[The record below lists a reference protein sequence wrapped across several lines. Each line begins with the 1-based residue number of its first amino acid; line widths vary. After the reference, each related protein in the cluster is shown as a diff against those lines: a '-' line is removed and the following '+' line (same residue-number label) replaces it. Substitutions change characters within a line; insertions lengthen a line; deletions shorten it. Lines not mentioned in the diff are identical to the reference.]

1 MQSWIIPRKGF
12 SGIRIALA
20 SPESI
25 LERSHGEV
33 TKPETINYR
42 SFRPERDG
50 LFCEKIFGP
59 IRDWECACGKYKRV
73 RYRGIV
79 CDRCGVEVTQRS
91 VRRERFGHIHLAVP
105 VVHTWFMRS
114 QPNKIALIL
123 GMPSR
128 DVERIA
134 YYESYVVIEPG
145 KSELEVGDLLTEE
158 DYLQAMEQY
167 SGTGFQALT
176 GAEALRELLRRIDVE
191 GVYWQLR
198 QRLTDP
204 EKLPKQEKEAIL
216 RRLHVLDWFLPR
228 EGHKPNKP
236 EWMIL
241 EVIPVIPPDM
251 RPLITLEGGR
261 FASSDLNELYRRII
275 MRNNRLKKLIT
286 IRAPEVILRNEK
298 RLLQEAVDA
307 LFDNTRRIAR
317 SSGQRPLKS
326 LADAL
331 RGKQGRF
338 RQNLLGKR
346 VDYSGRSVIVV
357 GPELRLHECGLP
369 KDMAIE
375 LFKPFVI
382 RKLIER
388 GYARTAKR
396 AKLMVERKEEVV
408 WDVLDHVIDG
418 HPVLLNRA
426 PTLHRLGIQAFQPRL
441 IEGRAIQLH
450 PLVCTAFNADFDG
463 DQMAVHVPL
472 SHEAQLEALLL
483 MLAPHNIMHTQNG
496 EPIAVP
502 SQDMVLGLYYL
513 TKVRHG
519 ALGEGKFFASPEE
532 VLLAY
537 DSGHVELHA
546 KIKVRIDGQ
555 LIETTVGRVLFNRI
569 VPRELG
575 FVNELLTKKRLRQLI
590 GQAFRT
596 VGLARTVEFLDA
608 LKDMGFH
615 FATVGGLSVGMTD
628 VVVPKEKDE
637 IIHRTQEEVDRI
649 NEAYMLGIISRN
661 ERYNK
666 IIDAWTSATNRV
678 ADVLYRELERD
689 QDGFNPFWMM
699 LDSQARG
706 SKEQFRQLGGMRGLM
721 AKPQKTA
728 LGTAAE
734 LTENPITS
742 NFRQGLSILEYFIST
757 HGARKGMADTALKT
771 ADAGYLTRRL
781 HDVAQ
786 DVIVTMEDC
795 GTIRGIEVHEIKE
808 GEEIEISLYERILG
822 RVALRDVVHPLTG
835 EVLVR
840 AGELIEEEA
849 AQKIAESPI
858 ESVMI
863 RSVLTCEA
871 PHGVCAKCYG
881 RNLATGRLVE
891 VGEAVG
897 TIASQSIG
905 EPGTQLTLR
914 TFHTGGA
921 ALLAAA
927 QSEIPAKFSGIVH
940 FQGRLL
946 VAPQEGDDG
955 MEYAVVLARGASLLI
970 VEPEGNRELVRYD
983 LPVGARLY
991 VQEGQA
997 VERGERLYEWDPYNS
1012 LILARVSGRVRY
1024 RDLKSGVTYLEQT
1037 DEQTGHLTKVVIEPR
1052 ERGLIPRVEIL
1063 DEGGKV
1069 LHTEII
1075 PARAYLLVEDDE
1087 PVTAGEVLAKIP
1099 REIRQLQDITGGLP
1113 RVVELFE
1120 ARVPHNPAVV
1130 SEIDGIVSLSL
1141 GEGRDQ
1147 GKRIIKVTSHDGLT
1161 EKEYKVS
1168 ASRHILVHDGDV
1180 VRAGERLTEG
1190 AINPHDI
1197 LRIQG
1202 VQAVQEYLLQEIQQV
1217 YRMQGVNIADKHVE
1231 IIIRQML
1238 RKVRVIH
1245 SGDSMFLEGDTVDR
1259 LVFQKE
1265 NELLKN
1271 SVVITDPGDS
1281 KFHPGEVV
1289 PRRRFREVV
1298 LELQKKEKRPPK
1310 ARDAEPATAEP
1321 ILQGITDAALTTESW
1336 LSAASFQETT
1346 RVLTEA
1352 ALAAR
1357 VDSLRGLKENI
1368 ILGQLIPAG
1377 TGQRAYQD
1385 MLVSSTAPP
1394 LWEEVPRGEPEAAH
1408 VGEHLSGG
1416 DEHSGDGAP
1425 PRASIGM
1432 NGDL

>member
-1 MQSWIIPRKGF
+1 
-12 SGIRIALA
+12 
-20 SPESI
+20 
-25 LERSHGEV
+25 
-33 TKPETINYR
+33 
-42 SFRPERDG
+42 
-50 LFCEKIFGP
+50 
-59 IRDWECACGKYKRV
+59 
-73 RYRGIV
+73 
-79 CDRCGVEVTQRS
+79 
-91 VRRERFGHIHLAVP
+91 
-105 VVHTWFMRS
+105 MRS
-114 QPNKIALIL
+114 QPNKIALVL

-134 YYESYVVIEPG
+134 YYESYVVIQPG
-145 KSELEVGDLLTEE
+145 STGLEVGNLLTEE
-158 DYLQAMEQY
+158 EYLRLLEELEGGEKERGLPPEERFM
-167 SGTGFQALT
+167 ALT
-176 GAEALRELLRRIDVE
+176 GAEALRELLRRLDVE
-191 GVYWQLR
+191 QVYWELR
-198 QRLTDP
+198 RRLA
-204 EKLPKQEKEAIL
+204 EERLPKQEKEEIL
-216 RRLHVLDWFLPR
+216 RRLRVLDWFLPR

-236 EWMIL
+236 EWMVL
-241 EVIPVIPPDM
+241 EVIPVIPPEM
-251 RPLITLEGGR
+251 RPLVMLEGGR

-275 MRNNRLKKLIT
+275 IRNNRLKKLMA
-286 IRAPEVILRNEK
+286 IRAPEVIARNEK
-298 RLLQEAVDA
+298 RMLQEAVDA
-307 LFDNTRRIAR
+307 LFDNTRRVAR
-317 SSGQRPLKS
+317 STGQRPLKS

-357 GPELRLHECGLP
+357 GPELKLYECGLP

-396 AKLMVERKEEVV
+396 AKLLVERKEEVV

-441 IEGRAIQLH
+441 VEGKAIQLH

-472 SHEAQLEALLL
+472 GYEAQLEALLL

-519 ALGEGKFFASPEE
+519 ALGEGKVFSTPEE
-532 VLLAY
+532 AVLAY
-537 DSGHVELHA
+537 EAGHVELHA
-546 KIKVRIDGQ
+546 RVKVRIGGE
-555 LIETTVGRVLFNRI
+555 LVETTVGRVIFNRI
-569 VPRELG
+569 VPPELG
-575 FVNELLTKKRLRQLI
+575 FINELLTKKRLRQLI
-590 GQAFRT
+590 GQAFRV

-615 FATVGGLSVGMTD
+615 YATVGGLSVSIGD
-628 VVVPKEKDE
+628 VVIPEQKEE
-637 IIHRTQEEVDRI
+637 IIRRTQEEVDRI
-649 NEAYMLGIISRN
+649 NEAYMMGILSAN

-666 IIDAWTSATNRV
+666 VIDAWTSATNRV
-678 ADVLYRELERD
+678 ADYLYRELERD
-689 QDGFNPFWMM
+689 QEGFNTFWMM

-706 SKEQFRQLGGMRGLM
+706 SKEQIRQLGGMRGLM

-728 LGTAAE
+728 LGTSAE
-734 LTENPITS
+734 LIENPITS
-742 NFRQGLSILEYFIST
+742 NLREGLSVLEYFIST
-757 HGARKGMADTALKT
+757 HGARKGLADTALKT

-786 DVIVTMEDC
+786 DVLVTMEDC
-795 GTIRGIEVHEIKE
+795 GTIRGIEVREIKE
-808 GEEIEISLYERILG
+808 GEELEISLYERILG
-822 RVALRDVVHPLTG
+822 RVALTDVVHPLTG
-835 EVLVR
+835 ELLVR
-840 AGELIEEEA
+840 AGELITEEA
-849 AQKIAESPI
+849 AQKIADSPI
-858 ESVMI
+858 DRVMV

-921 ALLAAA
+921 ALLAMA
-927 QSEIPAKFSGIVH
+927 QSEIVAKFGGIVH
-940 FQGRLL
+940 YHGLNA
-946 VAPQEGDDG
+946 VSYEGD
-955 MEYAVVLARGASLLI
+955 EETEVQVVVTRGASLSI
-970 VEPEGNRELVRYD
+970 VEPENNRELVRYE
-983 LPVGARLY
+983 LPVGAKLY
-991 VQEGQA
+991 VRQGQL
-997 VERGERLYEWDPYNS
+997 VQRGERLYEWDPYNL
-1012 LILARVSGRVRY
+1012 LILARVSGQVRY
-1024 RDLKSGVTYLEQT
+1024 RDLKPNVTYREQV
-1037 DEQTGHLTKVVIEPR
+1037 DEQTGHLAKVVIEPR
-1052 ERGLIPRVEIL
+1052 ERGLTPRIEII
-1063 DEGGKV
+1063 DEEGKRV

-1075 PARAYLLVEDDE
+1075 PARAYLLVEDGE
-1087 PVTAGEVLAKIP
+1087 RVVAGEVLAKIP

-1130 SEIDGIVSLSL
+1130 AEIDGVVRLRL

-1147 GKRIIKVTSHDGLT
+1147 GKRIIEITSHDGLT
-1161 EKEYKVS
+1161 KREYKVP
-1168 ASRHILVHDGDV
+1168 ASRHILVQDGDV
-1180 VRAGERLTEG
+1180 VHAGERLTEG
-1190 AINPHDI
+1190 PINPHDI

-1202 VQAVQEYLLQEIQQV
+1202 VQAVQEYLLREIQQV
-1217 YRMQGVNIADKHVE
+1217 YRMQGVSIADKHVE

-1238 RKVRVIH
+1238 QRVRVVQ
-1245 SGDSMFLEGDTVDR
+1245 SGDSMFLEGDIVDR
-1259 LVFQKE
+1259 LRFQEE
-1265 NELLKN
+1265 NEQLKN
-1271 SVVITDPGDS
+1271 SVVITEAGDS
-1281 KFHPGEVV
+1281 KLRVGEVV
-1289 PRRRFREVV
+1289 PRRKFREIV
-1298 LELQKKEKRPPK
+1298 LELQKKGKQPPK

-1321 ILQGITDAALTTESW
+1321 VLLGITEAALTTESW

-1352 ALAAR
+1352 ALAAS
-1357 VDSLRGLKENI
+1357 VDRLRGLKENI

-1377 TGQRAYQD
+1377 AGQRRYQD
-1385 MLVSSTAPP
+1385 MLVSAPELVEGVESLVKLEATAK
-1394 LWEEVPRGEPEAAH
+1394 G
-1408 VGEHLSGG
+1408 
-1416 DEHSGDGAP
+1416 
-1425 PRASIGM
+1425 
-1432 NGDL
+1432 